1 MRKIQNQLL
10 MLFMIMLVSIA
21 CRTSLTAQN
30 PNYPVKQIQGKN
42 CYVYTVQQG
51 EGLYR
56 ISKNFGVS
64 QAEINDL
71 NPQAENGLQAGM
83 EIYIPT
89 NQPVTT
95 DKTNISTQKN
105 KEPEF
110 IEHTVEKKQTV
121 FAICQK
127 YQITQEELFA
137 ANPQITKNKVKAG
150 EKIRIPVKKSIEEE
164 TTAQVDIK
172 NQKPIILPQE
182 PRTTPYKIG
191 FMLPFMLS
199 QPKADQ
205 TVKRFLDFYSGAV
218 VALNDAK
225 RDGMS
230 FEIYTY
236 DTEKTETSMA
246 ESLND
251 SSLKNMDLI
260 IGPAYSNQVGLI
272 SDFAR
277 TNRIQTLI
285 PFSSKIYDIETNP
298 FLYQY
303 NPGKDVETEKMMQ
316 IIQDKFKNANIVFVE
331 LPSAA
336 ANDEFGILQKD
347 IQDEMSIQNMEFQ
360 KLQIND
366 SVNVLKALRSDKKNL
381 FFFNTS
387 KINLAANHLKLLR
400 NSSDSSL
407 ITVFEPASW
416 LESNIVKPQSICISP
431 FRKSYESSTYSN
443 YQSKYLELFNYFPEN
458 ALTRYDILG
467 YDLMNYFIQHIFK
480 FSSTSEKLRFPLY
493 KGIQSDIQFQRS
505 DKRSGFMNKQF
516 EVIQKK

>member
-10 MLFMIMLVSIA
+10 LLSLIMLVSIA

-30 PNYPVKQIQGKN
+30 TNYPVKQVQGKN

-56 ISKNFGVS
+56 ISKNFGVT

-71 NPQAENGLQAGM
+71 NPQIEDGLQAGM

-89 NQPVTT
+89 GEKV
-95 DKTNISTQKN
+95 KTEEKIVSKKQQTI
-105 KEPEF
+105 EY
-110 IEHTVEKKQTV
+110 IEHKVEKKQTI

-127 YQITQEELFA
+127 YEISQEELLA
-137 ANPQITKNKVKAG
+137 ANPQITGNKVKSG
-150 EKIRIPVKKSIEEE
+150 EIIKIPVKKTVEEDTKAE
-164 TTAQVDIK
+164 LEAK

-191 FMLPFMLS
+191 FMLPFMLN

-205 TVKRFLDFYSGAV
+205 SVKRFLDFYSGAV

-225 RDGMS
+225 RNGMS

-236 DTEKTETSMA
+236 DTEKTESTMA
-246 ESLND
+246 LALSD
-251 SSLKNMDLI
+251 STLKKMDLI

-277 TNRIQTLI
+277 TNKIQTLI
-285 PFSSKIYDIETNP
+285 PFSSKIYDLETNP

-303 NPGKDVETEKMMQ
+303 NPGKEVETEK
-316 IIQDKFKNANIVFVE
+316 IIQVINDKFKNANIVFAE
-331 LPSAA
+331 LPAAA

-347 IQDEMSIQNMEFQ
+347 LQDEMTIQNIDFQ
-360 KLQIND
+360 RISITD
-366 SVNVLKALRSDKKNL
+366 SVNVLQAVRSDKRNL
-381 FFFNTS
+381 IFFNTS
-387 KINLAANHLKLLR
+387 KINQAASQLKLLK
-400 NSSDSSL
+400 NSVDSSL
-407 ITVFEPASW
+407 ITIFELASW
-416 LESNIVKPQSICISP
+416 TESNTAKPQSICISP
-431 FRKSYESSTYSN
+431 FRKTYESTIYSN
-443 YQSKYLELFNYFPEN
+443 YQSKFMELFNYFPEN

-467 YDLMNYFIQHIFK
+467 YDLMNYFILHIFK
-480 FSSTSEKLRFPLY
+480 FSTTSEKLRFPLY
-493 KGIQSDIQFQRS
+493 HGIQSDIMFQRT